1 MRIASRRHGLEG
13 LIDLAYWLRQLV
25 NWFLHPAPPVA
36 LGTRAVQAQEYSGPG
51 GAEQEIEKASK
62 DEYKVAKWLKS
73 NVPTKKTKFLNH
85 NVEYFSAIK
94 AIDALLASK
103 FAQGDNCL
111 FPHRQAV
118 IDFMGDMLYHKFFH
132 RARKVPVSEQE
143 LRGKNSKK
151 AAAEALV
158 TASSAKDGS
167 KQTATKEERATDAE
181 SSHAEGSKAVAEAV
195 AEKRKRKIRLE
206 MHPEQLFI
214 DGHEAYV
221 WLYDPI
227 PMHYWIFGAL
237 LVVGAIVICLFPL
250 WPPLLRKGVYYLSIA
265 AAGFLVF
272 ILGLVVLRCI
282 LFCLVWV
289 VTGGKHHFWL
299 LPNLTEDVGFFASFW
314 PLYNHEYK
322 DGQSGTEKGSKK
334 TKKRKRDKD
343 SGGEEESTTAGN
355 IPPTIDEVKER
366 DTEVESGKSSPA
378 PAAEGLRHRGAKQ
391 QQPQESSPVSVPPV
405 TIADSGTPS
414 ESDSEGSQRSST
426 GKDFEMVEP
435 DEVDTS

>member
-1 MRIASRRHGLEG
+1 MAEKRRAKKRK
-13 LIDLAYWLRQLV
+13 D
-25 NWFLHPAPPVA
+25 
-36 LGTRAVQAQEYSGPG
+36 EYSGPG
-51 GAEQEIEKASK
+51 GVDQEIEKASK
-62 DEYKVAKWLKS
+62 EEYRVAKWLKS

-94 AIDALLASK
+94 AIDALLGSK

-118 IDFMGDMLYHKFFH
+118 IDFMADMLYHKFFH

-143 LRGKNSKK
+143 LRGKSGKK
-151 AAAEALV
+151 AVEATL
-158 TASSAKDGS
+158 APAKDVGG
-167 KQTATKEERATDAE
+167 KTTKEERATDAE
-181 SSHAEGSKAVAEAV
+181 SSHAEGGSKVVEV

-206 MHPEQLFI
+206 MHPEQVFI

-282 LFCLVWV
+282 IFCLVWV

-322 DGQSGTEKGSKK
+322 DGQNGTDKGSKK

-343 SGGEEESTTAGN
+343 SGGEEENTTN

-366 DTEVESGKSSPA
+366 DTETESVKKPSSPTT
-378 PAAEGLRHRGAKQ
+378 EGLRQRGTK
-391 QQPQESSPVSVPPV
+391 QQPQQSKPSPV
-405 TIADSGTPS
+405 TIAESIDEEQNSGTPS

>member
-1 MRIASRRHGLEG
+1 MAEKRRAKKRK
-13 LIDLAYWLRQLV
+13 D
-25 NWFLHPAPPVA
+25 
-36 LGTRAVQAQEYSGPG
+36 EYSGPG
-51 GAEQEIEKASK
+51 GVDQEIEKATK
-62 DEYKVAKWLKS
+62 EEYKVAKWLKA

-85 NVEYFSAIK
+85 NVEYFSSIK

-111 FPHRQAV
+111 FPHRQAA
-118 IDFMGDMLYHKFFH
+118 IDFMADMLYHKFFH

-143 LRGKNSKK
+143 LRGKSGSKK
-151 AAAEALV
+151 AVEAV
-158 TASSAKDGS
+158 TQATPQAAKDGG
-167 KQTATKEERATDAE
+167 KAAKEDSRATDAE
-181 SSHAEGSKAVAEAV
+181 SSHAEGGSKVVEV

-206 MHPEQLFI
+206 MHPEQVFI

-282 LFCLVWV
+282 IFCLVWV

-322 DGQSGTEKGSKK
+322 DGQTGTTDKSGKK

-343 SGGEEESTTAGN
+343 SGGEEESTTGGN

-366 DTEVESGKSSPA
+366 DTEVESVQTPPA
-378 PAAEGLRHRGAKQ
+378 ATSAEGLRQRGGK
-391 QQPQESSPVSVPPV
+391 QQPQSESKPVTPQSSSV
-405 TIADSGTPS
+405 TIAESIDEEQNSGTPS

>member
-1 MRIASRRHGLEG
+1 MAEKRRAKKRK
-13 LIDLAYWLRQLV
+13 D
-25 NWFLHPAPPVA
+25 
-36 LGTRAVQAQEYSGPG
+36 EYTGPG
-51 GAEQEIEKASK
+51 GSEQDIEKASK
-62 DEYKVAKWLKS
+62 EEYKVAKWLKS

-94 AIDALLASK
+94 AVDALLASK
-103 FAQGDNCL
+103 FAQGDNCI

-118 IDFMGDMLYHKFFH
+118 IDFMGDMLFHKFFH

-143 LRGKNSKK
+143 LRGKGGKK
-151 AAAEALV
+151 AAEKAVESGKEGGKV
-158 TASSAKDGS
+158 ASTKD
-167 KQTATKEERATDAE
+167 ERATDAE
-181 SSHAEGSKAVAEAV
+181 SSHAEGSKVEKVTAEV

-206 MHPEQLFI
+206 MHPEQVFI

-282 LFCLVWV
+282 VFCLIWV
-289 VTGGKHHFWL
+289 ASGGKHHFWL

-322 DGQSGTEKGSKK
+322 DGPAGNDKGKK
-334 TKKRKRDKD
+334 LKKRTKRDKN
-343 SGGEEESTTAGN
+343 SGDEEEPTGSS

-366 DTEVESGKSSPA
+366 ESDADRVCKKA
-378 PAAEGLRHRGAKQ
+378 PEAAEGIRRRGAKETP
-391 QQPQESSPVSVPPV
+391 QPAAPPV
-405 TIADSGTPS
+405 PIPTPAPPVVTIEDAILEEKNNGTPS
-414 ESDSEGSQRSST
+414 ESDSESSQRSST

>member
-1 MRIASRRHGLEG
+1 MAEKRRAKKRK
-13 LIDLAYWLRQLV
+13 D
-25 NWFLHPAPPVA
+25 
-36 LGTRAVQAQEYSGPG
+36 EYSGPG

-85 NVEYFSAIK
+85 NVEYFSGAYVRAIK

-181 SSHAEGSKAVAEAV
+181 SSHAEGSKAVTEAV

-366 DTEVESGKSSPA
+366 DTEVESGKSSPS
-378 PAAEGLRHRGAKQ
+378 PAAEGLRHRGAKQQ

-405 TIADSGTPS
+405 TIAESIDEEQNSGTPS

>member
-1 MRIASRRHGLEG
+1 MAEKRRAKKRK
-13 LIDLAYWLRQLV
+13 D
-25 NWFLHPAPPVA
+25 
-36 LGTRAVQAQEYSGPG
+36 EYSGPG
-51 GAEQEIEKASK
+51 GADQEIEKASK
-62 DEYKVAKWLKS
+62 EEYKVAKWLKS

-85 NVEYFSAIK
+85 NVEYFSSVK

-118 IDFMGDMLYHKFFH
+118 IDFMADMLFHKFFH

-143 LRGKNSKK
+143 LRGKSGKK
-151 AAAEALV
+151 AAESVATPA
-158 TASSAKDGS
+158 AKEGG
-167 KQTATKEERATDAE
+167 KVAKEERATDAE
-181 SSHAEGSKAVAEAV
+181 SSHAEGGGRVVEVA

-206 MHPEQLFI
+206 MHPEQVFI

-322 DGQSGTEKGSKK
+322 DAQSNNDKGGKK
-334 TKKRKRDKD
+334 SKKRKRDKD
-343 SGGEEESTTAGN
+343 SGGEEEPN

-366 DTEVESGKSSPA
+366 DTEVTESVVKASGTASA
-378 PAAEGLRHRGAKQ
+378 GLRQRGTK
-391 QQPQESSPVSVPPV
+391 QQPQPQPEPAPV
-405 TIADSGTPS
+405 TIEETIDEEQNSGTPS

>member
-1 MRIASRRHGLEG
+1 MAEKRRAKKRK
-13 LIDLAYWLRQLV
+13 D
-25 NWFLHPAPPVA
+25 
-36 LGTRAVQAQEYSGPG
+36 EYVGPG

-62 DEYKVAKWLKS
+62 EEYKVAKWLKS

-85 NVEYFSAIK
+85 NVQYFSSMK

-103 FAQGDNCL
+103 FGQGDNCL

-118 IDFMGDMLYHKFFH
+118 IDFMDEMLYHKFFH

-143 LRGKNSKK
+143 LRGKSSKK
-151 AAAEALV
+151 PTETPHQAAKEGTGKAA
-158 TASSAKDGS
+158 
-167 KQTATKEERATDAE
+167 KEERTTDGE
-181 SSHAEGSKAVAEAV
+181 SSQAEGAKVEV

-206 MHPEQLFI
+206 MHPEQVFI

-282 LFCLVWV
+282 IFCLIWV

-322 DGQSGTEKGSKK
+322 DGQTTSDKGSKK

-343 SGGEEESTTAGN
+343 SGGEEETTPGGN
-355 IPPTIDEVKER
+355 ILPTINEVKER
-366 DTEVESGKSSPA
+366 ESETNRSKA
-378 PAAEGLRHRGAKQ
+378 PPSTPGAAAEGLRHRGAKQ
-391 QQPQESSPVSVPPV
+391 QPEPVPTPV
-405 TIADSGTPS
+405 TVEESIYEEQNSGTPS

>member
-1 MRIASRRHGLEG
+1 MAEKRRAKKRK
-13 LIDLAYWLRQLV
+13 D
-25 NWFLHPAPPVA
+25 
-36 LGTRAVQAQEYSGPG
+36 EYTGPG
-51 GAEQEIEKASK
+51 GADPEIEKASK

-85 NVEYFSAIK
+85 NVEYFSGVK
-94 AIDALLASK
+94 AVDALLASK
-103 FAQGDNCL
+103 FAQGDGCL

-118 IDFMGDMLYHKFFH
+118 IDFLGDMLYHKFYH

-143 LRGKNSKK
+143 LRGSKSSKK
-151 AAAEALV
+151 QQ
-158 TASSAKDGS
+158 TTTPASESTKDEG
-167 KQTATKEERATDAE
+167 RGTDAE
-181 SSHAEGSKAVAEAV
+181 NSHAEGGKGAAELA
-195 AEKRKRKIRLE
+195 AENAKRKRKIRLE
-206 MHPEQLFI
+206 MHPEQVFI

-282 LFCLVWV
+282 LFCLIWV
-289 VTGGKHHFWL
+289 LSGGKHHFWL

-322 DGQSGTEKGSKK
+322 DGKEGPGSEKGGKK
-334 TKKRKRDKD
+334 SKKRKQKDKD
-343 SGGEEESTTAGN
+343 SGGEEEPSSATTV
-355 IPPTIDEVKER
+355 PPTIDEVKER
-366 DTEVESGKSSPA
+366 PETDAPVKSDST
-378 PAAEGLRHRGAKQ
+378 AEGLRHRGGKPSPKQ
-391 QQPQESSPVSVPPV
+391 QQESTASATTVLTATDEEPTDEEKNSE
-405 TIADSGTPS
+405 GTPS

-435 DEVDTS
+435 DEVDIS

>member
-1 MRIASRRHGLEG
+1 MAEKRRAKKRK
-13 LIDLAYWLRQLV
+13 D
-25 NWFLHPAPPVA
+25 
-36 LGTRAVQAQEYSGPG
+36 EYSGPG
-51 GAEQEIEKASK
+51 GVEQEIEKASK
-62 DEYKVAKWLKS
+62 EEYKVAKWLKS

-85 NVEYFSAIK
+85 NVEYFSSIK

-111 FPHRQAV
+111 FPHRQAA
-118 IDFMGDMLYHKFFH
+118 IDFMADMLYHKFFH

-143 LRGKNSKK
+143 LRGKSGSKK
-151 AAAEALV
+151 AAAEAV
-158 TASSAKDGS
+158 TQAAAPPAKDGA
-167 KQTATKEERATDAE
+167 KAAKEDPRATDAE
-181 SSHAEGSKAVAEAV
+181 SSHAEGGSKVAVEV

-206 MHPEQLFI
+206 MHPEQVFI

-282 LFCLVWV
+282 IFCLVWV

-322 DGQSGTEKGSKK
+322 DGQAGATDKAGKK

-343 SGGEEESTTAGN
+343 SGGEEEGTTGGN

-366 DTEVESGKSSPA
+366 DTEVESVKQPTS
-378 PAAEGLRHRGAKQ
+378 AEGLRHRGGKQQQQ
-391 QQPQESSPVSVPPV
+391 QQPQSESKQVTPA
-405 TIADSGTPS
+405 TIAEPIDEEQNSGTPS

>member
-1 MRIASRRHGLEG
+1 MAEKRRAKKRK
-13 LIDLAYWLRQLV
+13 D
-25 NWFLHPAPPVA
+25 
-36 LGTRAVQAQEYSGPG
+36 EYSGPG
-51 GAEQEIEKASK
+51 GAEQEIEKATK
-62 DEYKVAKWLKS
+62 EEYKVAKWLKS

-85 NVEYFSAIK
+85 NVEYFSSIK

-118 IDFMGDMLYHKFFH
+118 IDFMADMLFHKFFH

-143 LRGKNSKK
+143 LRGKSGKK
-151 AAAEALV
+151 AVEAATSS
-158 TASSAKDGS
+158 TASATAKEGGGKAS
-167 KQTATKEERATDAE
+167 TKEERATDAE
-181 SSHAEGSKAVAEAV
+181 SSHAEGGGRVVEVA

-206 MHPEQLFI
+206 MHPEQVFI

-322 DGQSGTEKGSKK
+322 DAQSSNDKGSKK
-334 TKKRKRDKD
+334 SKKRKRDKD
-343 SGGEEESTTAGN
+343 SGGEEESS

-366 DTEVESGKSSPA
+366 DTEVTESVTKPA
-378 PAAEGLRHRGAKQ
+378 GLRQRGAKQ
-391 QQPQESSPVSVPPV
+391 QPEPPAPV
-405 TIADSGTPS
+405 TIEETIDEEQNSATPS

>member
-1 MRIASRRHGLEG
+1 MAEKRRAKKRK
-13 LIDLAYWLRQLV
+13 D
-25 NWFLHPAPPVA
+25 
-36 LGTRAVQAQEYSGPG
+36 EYSGPG
-51 GAEQEIEKASK
+51 GVDQEIEKASK
-62 DEYKVAKWLKS
+62 EQYKVAKWLKS

-118 IDFMGDMLYHKFFH
+118 IDFMADMLYHKFFH

-143 LRGKNSKK
+143 LRGKSGKK
-151 AAAEALV
+151 AVEA
-158 TASSAKDGS
+158 TPAPAKEGGG
-167 KQTATKEERATDAE
+167 KATKEERATDAE
-181 SSHAEGSKAVAEAV
+181 SSHAEGGSKVVEV

-206 MHPEQLFI
+206 MHPEQVFI

-282 LFCLVWV
+282 IFCLVWV

-322 DGQSGTEKGSKK
+322 DGQNGTDKGSKK

-343 SGGEEESTTAGN
+343 SGGEEDSTTGGN

-366 DTEVESGKSSPA
+366 DTEMESVKKPLTPTG
-378 PAAEGLRHRGAKQ
+378 EGLRQRGTKQ
-391 QQPQESSPVSVPPV
+391 PAQESKPV
-405 TIADSGTPS
+405 TIAESIDEEQNSGTPS

>member
-1 MRIASRRHGLEG
+1 
-13 LIDLAYWLRQLV
+13 
-25 NWFLHPAPPVA
+25 
-36 LGTRAVQAQEYSGPG
+36 
-51 GAEQEIEKASK
+51 
-62 DEYKVAKWLKS
+62 
-73 NVPTKKTKFLNH
+73 
-85 NVEYFSAIK
+85 
-94 AIDALLASK
+94 
-103 FAQGDNCL
+103 
-111 FPHRQAV
+111 
-118 IDFMGDMLYHKFFH
+118 MGDMLYHKFFH

-181 SSHAEGSKAVAEAV
+181 SSHAEGSKSVAEAV
-195 AEKRKRKIRLE
+195 TEKRKRKIRLE

-314 PLYNHEYK
+314 PLYN
-322 DGQSGTEKGSKK
+322 
-334 TKKRKRDKD
+334 
-343 SGGEEESTTAGN
+343 
-355 IPPTIDEVKER
+355 
-366 DTEVESGKSSPA
+366 
-378 PAAEGLRHRGAKQ
+378 
-391 QQPQESSPVSVPPV
+391 VSW
-405 TIADSGTPS
+405 G
-414 ESDSEGSQRSST
+414 
-426 GKDFEMVEP
+426 
-435 DEVDTS
+435 

>member
-1 MRIASRRHGLEG
+1 MAEKRRAKKRK
-13 LIDLAYWLRQLV
+13 D
-25 NWFLHPAPPVA
+25 
-36 LGTRAVQAQEYSGPG
+36 EYSGPG
-51 GAEQEIEKASK
+51 GVEQEIEKASK
-62 DEYKVAKWLKS
+62 EEYKVAKWLKS

-85 NVEYFSAIK
+85 NVEYFSSVK

-118 IDFMGDMLYHKFFH
+118 IDFMADMLFHKFFH

-143 LRGKNSKK
+143 LRGKSGKK
-151 AAAEALV
+151 AVESGSSTPAAKEGGK
-158 TASSAKDGS
+158 AS
-167 KQTATKEERATDAE
+167 KEERATDAE
-181 SSHAEGSKAVAEAV
+181 SSHAEGGGRVVEVAT
-195 AEKRKRKIRLE
+195 EKRKRKIRLE
-206 MHPEQLFI
+206 MHPEQVFI

-322 DGQSGTEKGSKK
+322 DAQSSNDKGGKK
-334 TKKRKRDKD
+334 SKKRKRDKD
-343 SGGEEESTTAGN
+343 SGGEEDSN

-366 DTEVESGKSSPA
+366 DTEVTESVTKPTGTA
-378 PAAEGLRHRGAKQ
+378 GAGLRQRGAKQ
-391 QQPQESSPVSVPPV
+391 QQPEPAPV
-405 TIADSGTPS
+405 TIEETIDEEQNSGTPS

-435 DEVDTS
+435 DEVDSS

>member
-1 MRIASRRHGLEG
+1 MANRNLNRVLFSS
-13 LIDLAYWLRQLV
+13 D
-25 NWFLHPAPPVA
+25 
-36 LGTRAVQAQEYSGPG
+36 QEYSGPG
-51 GAEQEIEKASK
+51 GVDQEIEKASK
-62 DEYKVAKWLKS
+62 EEYKVAKWLKS

-118 IDFMGDMLYHKFFH
+118 IDFMGDMLFHKFFH

-143 LRGKNSKK
+143 LRGKSGKK
-151 AAAEALV
+151 AVEAP
-158 TASSAKDGS
+158 SAPAKEGGG
-167 KQTATKEERATDAE
+167 KVTKEERATDAE
-181 SSHAEGSKAVAEAV
+181 SSHAEGGSKVVEV

-206 MHPEQLFI
+206 MHPEQVFI

-282 LFCLVWV
+282 IFCLVWV

-322 DGQSGTEKGSKK
+322 DGQNGTDKGSKK

-343 SGGEEESTTAGN
+343 SGGEEETTTSGN

-366 DTEVESGKSSPA
+366 DSELETSTS
-378 PAAEGLRHRGAKQ
+378 PAAEGLRHRGTK
-391 QQPQESSPVSVPPV
+391 PQESKPQQVSSPV
-405 TIADSGTPS
+405 TIAESIDEEQNSGTPS

>member
-1 MRIASRRHGLEG
+1 MAEKRRAKKRK
-13 LIDLAYWLRQLV
+13 D
-25 NWFLHPAPPVA
+25 
-36 LGTRAVQAQEYSGPG
+36 EYSGPG
-51 GAEQEIEKASK
+51 GVDQEIEKASK
-62 DEYKVAKWLKS
+62 EEYKVAKWLKS

-94 AIDALLASK
+94 AIDALLGSK

-118 IDFMGDMLYHKFFH
+118 IDFMADMLYHKFFH

-143 LRGKNSKK
+143 LRGKSGKK
-151 AAAEALV
+151 AVEA
-158 TASSAKDGS
+158 TPAPAKDVGS
-167 KQTATKEERATDAE
+167 KATKEERATDAE
-181 SSHAEGSKAVAEAV
+181 SSHAEGGSKVVEV

-206 MHPEQLFI
+206 MHPEQVFI

-282 LFCLVWV
+282 IFCLVWV

-322 DGQSGTEKGSKK
+322 DRQNGTDKGGKK

-343 SGGEEESTTAGN
+343 SGGEEENTTN

-366 DTEVESGKSSPA
+366 DTEMESVKKPSSPT
-378 PAAEGLRHRGAKQ
+378 AEGLRQRGTK
-391 QQPQESSPVSVPPV
+391 QQPQQSKPSPV
-405 TIADSGTPS
+405 TIAESIDEEQNSGTPS

>member
-1 MRIASRRHGLEG
+1 MAEKRRAKKRK
-13 LIDLAYWLRQLV
+13 D
-25 NWFLHPAPPVA
+25 
-36 LGTRAVQAQEYSGPG
+36 EYTGPG
-51 GAEQEIEKASK
+51 GADPEIEKASK

-85 NVEYFSAIK
+85 NVEYFSGVK
-94 AIDALLASK
+94 AVDALLASK
-103 FAQGDNCL
+103 FAQGDGCL

-118 IDFMGDMLYHKFFH
+118 IDFLGDMLYHKFYH

-143 LRGKNSKK
+143 LRGSKSSKK
-151 AAAEALV
+151 QQISSTAASAE
-158 TASSAKDGS
+158 SAKDEG
-167 KQTATKEERATDAE
+167 RGTDAE
-181 SSHAEGSKAVAEAV
+181 NSHAEGGKGAAELA
-195 AEKRKRKIRLE
+195 AENAKRKRKIRLE
-206 MHPEQLFI
+206 MHPEQVFI

-282 LFCLVWV
+282 LFCLIWV

-322 DGQSGTEKGSKK
+322 DGKEGSGSEKGGKK
-334 TKKRKRDKD
+334 SKKRKQKDKD
-343 SGGEEESTTAGN
+343 SGGEEEPSSAATV
-355 IPPTIDEVKER
+355 PPTIDEVKER
-366 DTEVESGKSSPA
+366 PETEAPVKSDST
-378 PAAEGLRHRGAKQ
+378 AEGLRHRGGKPSPKQ
-391 QQPQESSPVSVPPV
+391 QQEPAPSAPAVPATTVLTATDEEP
-405 TIADSGTPS
+405 TDEEKNSEGTPS

-435 DEVDTS
+435 DEVDIS

>member
-1 MRIASRRHGLEG
+1 MAEKRRAKKRK
-13 LIDLAYWLRQLV
+13 D
-25 NWFLHPAPPVA
+25 
-36 LGTRAVQAQEYSGPG
+36 EYSGPG

-391 QQPQESSPVSVPPV
+391 QQQQQPQESSPVSVPPV
-405 TIADSGTPS
+405 TIAESIDEEQNSGTPS